1 MYIPEEIDFDKYDE
15 PRLHMERLMRVRLT
29 EFDIPLRI
37 LLLLERGGVKT
48 LGDLCSRTREE
59 LMRIPQIGSLS
70 ADRLE
75 EVLTRLD
82 LSFKK

>member
-29 EFDIPLRI
+29 EFDITLRTLI
-37 LLLLERGGVKT
+37 LLERGGVKT
-48 LGDLCSRTREE
+48 LGDLCALSREE
-59 LMRIPQIGSLS
+59 LLKIPQIGKTS

-75 EVLTRLD
+75 AFLAYYD
-82 LSFKK
+82 LSLRQ